1 MWLMNYITKNSITA
15 PKAEK
20 GGVKSSG
27 NTVSVDSSEEH
38 REIKCCVPYGF
49 ASVVPVGESA
59 VVLPL
64 ANGEVS
70 LGVLAKNVELDE
82 GEVMLS
88 SKGGASIVLKNDGRV
103 LINGKAVISLS
114 ALRAIRYCLRGVTQN
129 SNRLCFAF
137 RQNSAD
143 LSMTEISVQ
152 RCFCRTKHSRQSRL
166 NCLPMNRLQK

>member
-1 MWLMNYITKNSITA
+1 MLRAVWA
-15 PKAEK
+15 
-20 GGVKSSG
+20 
-27 NTVSVDSSEEH
+27 
-38 REIKCCVPYGF
+38 F

-103 LINGKAVISLS
+103 LINGKAV
-114 ALRAIRYCLRGVTQN
+114 
-129 SNRLCFAF
+129 
-137 RQNSAD
+137 
-143 LSMTEISVQ
+143 
-152 RCFCRTKHSRQSRL
+152 
-166 NCLPMNRLQK
+166 

>member
-64 ANGEVS
+64 ANGEAS
-70 LGVLAKNVELDE
+70 LGVLAKNVGLDE

-103 LINGKAVISLS
+103 LINGKAV
-114 ALRAIRYCLRGVTQN
+114 
-129 SNRLCFAF
+129 
-137 RQNSAD
+137 
-143 LSMTEISVQ
+143 
-152 RCFCRTKHSRQSRL
+152 
-166 NCLPMNRLQK
+166 